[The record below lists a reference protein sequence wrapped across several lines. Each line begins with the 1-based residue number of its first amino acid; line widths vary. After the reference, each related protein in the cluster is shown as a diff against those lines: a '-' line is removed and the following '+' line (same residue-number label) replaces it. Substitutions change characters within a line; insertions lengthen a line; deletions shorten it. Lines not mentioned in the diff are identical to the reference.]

1 MLKLLYYQ
9 SKVLQLLQN
18 QQLIMIAPKM
28 RKEEERIK
36 IKLSSYST
44 NIPKVIIG
52 PELIWKI
59 WQRKLDSRLVKS
71 INGIGIKRKKEADS
85 LK

>member
-1 MLKLLYYQ
+1 
-9 SKVLQLLQN
+9 
-18 QQLIMIAPKM
+18 MIAPKM

-52 PELIWKI
+52 PELI
-59 WQRKLDSRLVKS
+59 
-71 INGIGIKRKKEADS
+71 
-85 LK
+85 